1 MEKNTNLR
9 INRTEALRA
18 KKNKL
23 NILVCPDSFKGS
35 LSAEE
40 AASCIKEG
48 LERSMLLA
56 DIKLLPLAD
65 GGAGTARILGRALLG
80 EEVIKTVSGPSGKK
94 VKASYFI
101 SATPTGG
108 LSAPAGGH
116 SKRAFI
122 DLASA
127 SGLSRLPKKDMKP
140 LKTSSRGTGELIN
153 DALVRRCAE
162 IFVGLGDSA
171 TVDGGAGMLA
181 AMGVKFLDK
190 HGNHIPD
197 GGGALKGL
205 VKIDTSHLSKKIT
218 GVKFTALADV
228 TNPLIGPRG
237 AAAVF
242 APQKGASPNEVM
254 LLEKAL
260 SHYARIIK
268 IATGKDVSC
277 IPGGGAA
284 GGSGAGMAAF
294 LDAEIK
300 PGIEKVSECMKLDD
314 NIASSDLVITG
325 EGRVDSQSFS
335 GKTLSFVVK
344 TAAEYGKT
352 VVVFAGKMEEGIKDS
367 KTMVFIKITPFKMEM
382 EKAVKNAPAY
392 LIRAARKLGDLLSQK
407 F

>member
-1 MEKNTNLR
+1 MEKNTNPG
-9 INRTEALRA
+9 INRAEALRA

-40 AASCIKEG
+40 AASCIREG

-65 GGAGTARILGRALLG
+65 GGEGTARILGSALRG

-101 SATPTGG
+101 SVPT
-108 LSAPAGGH
+108 GGH

-153 DALVRRCAE
+153 DALVRGCAE

-171 TVDGGAGMLA
+171 TVDGGSGMLA

-218 GVKFTALADV
+218 GVKSTALADV

-260 SHYARIIK
+260 SHYASIIK
-268 IATGKDVSC
+268 SATGKDVSC

-300 PGIEKVSECMKLDD
+300 PGIETVSECLKLDD
-314 NIASSDLVITG
+314 NISSCDLLITG

-335 GKTLSFVVK
+335 GKTLGYVAQR
-344 TAAEYGKT
+344 AAEYGKT
-352 VVVFAGKMEEGIKDS
+352 VVVFAGKMEEGIKDN
-367 KTMVFIKITPFKMEM
+367 KNMVFIKITPFKMEM
-382 EKAVKNAPAY
+382 EKALKNAPAY
-392 LIRAARKLGDLLSQK
+392 LTRAARKLGDLLGEK